1 MTDEHFLHEQS
12 IIHFDFWYTY
22 ILFGFAF
29 VFFFILNQI
38 IKRHGTPKKAN
49 TVYDSWLWANL
60 CVSLIHGLI
69 VGIWSIIS
77 FLYHYEDHPGL
88 FEDPFLFFNTS
99 SFLMMIVS
107 TAYFFYDSLN
117 ILVSNM
123 WKKNKEVLVHH
134 FLIITVFVYLW
145 HDIYGIGY
153 THLCLLSES
162 SSFFLHARKLLRI
175 ARFSS
180 DSLKSRI
187 LSIINVVAFFIFRL
201 IPLGFCV
208 TRIYPEY
215 FLMRRHFAYYSYL
228 SISVIVIFLINVGF
242 FVRLL
247 NTDFIRRNSYRKQ
260 K

>member
-1 MTDEHFLHEQS
+1 MTDENFVHEQR

-22 ILFGFAF
+22 ILFGFAI

-38 IKRHGTPKKAN
+38 FKRYGTPN
-49 TVYDSWLWANL
+49 TSITVYDSWLWRNL
-60 CVSLIHGLI
+60 CVSLSHGFI

-77 FLYHYEDHPGL
+77 FFYHYEDHPGL
-88 FEDPFLFFNTS
+88 FEEPFLFFNTS

-107 TAYFFYDSLN
+107 TAYFYYDSLD
-117 ILVSNM
+117 ILFNNM

-134 FLIITVFVYLW
+134 FLISTSFVYLW
-145 HDIYGIGY
+145 HERQGIGY
-153 THLCLLSES
+153 AHLCLLAEP

-175 ARFSS
+175 AGLSS

-187 LSIINVVAFFIFRL
+187 LSIINLIAFLIFRL

-215 FLMRRHFAYYSYL
+215 YLMRRHFAYFSFL
-228 SISVIVIFLINVGF
+228 SLSVLIIFLINVGF
-242 FVRLL
+242 FIRLL
-247 NTDFIRRNSYRKQ
+247 NTDFIRRNRKQ